1 LSSNGFRPR
10 RKSLEALPL
19 PPVFLAD
26 RIETLP
32 DATEHIIWDD
42 GQL

>member
-1 LSSNGFRPR
+1 MGSGHAE
-10 RKSLEALPL
+10 SLAALPL

-26 RIETLP
+26 RIEALP